1 MTESTLNASIAG
13 KRQARGA
20 RTRAWRPELPGWL
33 AALMS
38 APIGLC
44 FLALVFYPMVKLVI
58 ESFGTGN
65 LDAYWSAV
73 TDPVKLRALGTT
85 LWVSA
90 AVMVVSLILAFVIA
104 WSLRTSKSVLLRSAL
119 WVGLLMPM
127 AMSAVVQN
135 YVWIVILG
143 RNGVLNSLLNSVG
156 LPSIGLL
163 YTPGAVIVAMV
174 YTLLPFAVFPLVVT
188 FSTIPNRVLQAAESL
203 GAGWLTTMRTVVLP
217 LSVPGLFI
225 TGVLVFVLSLGFYV
239 TPIIMGGPRAT
250 FLAKVIQDDLMMRF
264 DRPGASATSVIMMV
278 VALGIVALAIRVVG
292 RERFERALG

>member
-1 MTESTLNASIAG
+1 MTVSTFNEDVAG
-13 KRQARGA
+13 RSAKAG
-20 RTRAWRPELPGWL
+20 TKPAWRPELPGWM

-38 APIGLC
+38 APIGFC
-44 FLALVFYPMVKLVI
+44 FLALVFYPMLKLVI
-58 ESFGTGN
+58 ESFGAGSFE
-65 LDAYWSAV
+65 AYRSAL

-90 AVMVVSLILAFVIA
+90 AVMVVSLVLAFVIA

-119 WVGLLMPM
+119 WFGLLMPM

-143 RNGVLNSLLNSVG
+143 RNGVLNDALNALG
-156 LPSIGLL
+156 LPSLGLL
-163 YTPGAVIVAMV
+163 YTPGAVIVAMT
-174 YTLLPFAVFPLVVT
+174 YTLLPFAVFPLLIT
-188 FSTIPNRVLQAAESL
+188 FNTIPDRVLQAAESL

-225 TGVLVFVLSLGFYV
+225 TAVLVFVLALGFYV

-250 FLAKVIQDDLMMRF
+250 FLAKIIQDDLMMRF
-264 DRPGASATSVIMMV
+264 DQPGASATSVLMML
-278 VALGIVALAIRVVG
+278 VALGIVALAIRIVG